1 MQVHICTITH
11 LLNFLITVKD
21 LHRSESV
28 WRRVETH
35 NCTINSYHSLCQQKD
50 RTAKALGITF
60 SHALLFLREFSRA
73 CLSNSAGRG
82 KTHQGWLWRCHTLS
96 ATTCYDGDS
105 PFSAKNGI
113 EFVSLQLSFC
123 TGSLSMD
130 IRLLRG
136 HHTQCKKCFVLKKK
150 KDNFEPASKTL
161 CHPGM
166 EFRWYFGDLLHSEKE
181 DWNRHLNLYVPIE
194 IAKSGVLFSPKET
207 HLTQTSGSLFSFFY
221 FF

>member
-73 CLSNSAGRG
+73 CLSNSGGRG

-136 HHTQCKKCFVLKKK
+136 HHTQCKKHFVLKKK
-150 KDNFEPASKTL
+150 TFLSQQVKHYVTLVWNLGDILGTYYIVKKKTGIGIWT
-161 CHPGM
+161 CMCP
-166 EFRWYFGDLLHSEKE
+166 
-181 DWNRHLNLYVPIE
+181 
-194 IAKSGVLFSPKET
+194 
-207 HLTQTSGSLFSFFY
+207 
-221 FF
+221 